1 MGEGRSVSRPGPLGI
16 GVVIPVV
23 DRPRQLLEALDTVA
37 RQTREPDRVVVV
49 DDGSREPVESAVND
63 WRAATRPHFELCV
76 LRQAN
81 RGAAH
86 ARNRGLEHLGP
97 VEWVAFLDS
106 DDHWPE
112 DFLQRTAANLEDD
125 REVVAATA
133 DRLFVEG
140 RRSGR
145 AALRASDRLSFDTT
159 CFLLHEGGG
168 IGSATLFRADAIRAA
183 GGYDEHLPTGHDSAL
198 FLRVS
203 LLGSWR
209 HVAGAPVRY
218 RVQPGGR
225 TDGESAEAGHLR
237 MRYPDFRR
245 RWAQIDEDFLRTE
258 AGRHRVPSSFQRR
271 HLARRW
277 RMAGLQLLA
286 AGERLEARRCF
297 VRASTYRWQ
306 LKTLREIFRT
316 FVPGRPGP
324 GEGLRGA

>member
-1 MGEGRSVSRPGPLGI
+1 MGEGRSVSRSGPLGI
-16 GVVIPVV
+16 GVVIPVF
-23 DRPRQLLEALDTVA
+23 DRPRQMLEALDTIA
-37 RQTREPDRVVVV
+37 CQLRAPDRVVVV
-49 DDGSREPVESAVND
+49 DDGSREPVESAVDD
-63 WRAATRPHFELCV
+63 WRAANRPHFELRV

-97 VEWVAFLDS
+97 AEMVAFLDS
-106 DDHWPE
+106 DDRWPE

-125 REVVAATA
+125 REAVAATA
-133 DRLFVEG
+133 DRLFVED
-140 RRSGR
+140 RCSGR
-145 AALRASDRLSFDTT
+145 AELRASGRIGIDAT

-168 IGSATLFRADAIRAA
+168 VGSATLFRADAIRAA
-183 GGYDEHLPTGHDSAL
+183 GGYDARLPTGHDSAL

-209 HVAGAPVRY
+209 HAAGAPVRY
-218 RVQPGGR
+218 RVQRGGC
-225 TDGESAEAGHLR
+225 TDGESDESDHLR

-245 RWAQIDEDFLRTE
+245 RWARIDEDFLRTE

-277 RMAGLQLLA
+277 RMAGTQLLA
-286 AGERLEARRCF
+286 AGERLEARSCF
-297 VRASTYRWQ
+297 VRALAHRWQ
-306 LKTLREIFRT
+306 LKTLREIIRT

-324 GEGLRGA
+324 SEGLRGA